1 MKTATGCD
9 AHATVLF
16 GAFDRH
22 NAGDLLL
29 AHVVGRL
36 LARPGIH
43 YAGLAT
49 RDLTAC
55 GGHSV
60 IALPRLAGMLGP
72 MPVDIVHV
80 GGEILT
86 CGAWEAA
93 VMLQSGEEAG
103 AIIARLD
110 DRPVERAAWAAS
122 CLGLA
127 DRAPYVLPEG
137 LFRNVRRVDFHG
149 IGGIDLDRRD
159 PVMRAEVAGKL
170 ASATRVG
177 VRDGQTLALL
187 EKSGVACR
195 LEPDPAVMVAHL
207 FGPRIRH
214 RARHGELVRTLSA
227 FPHGYLA
234 FQCSADFGD
243 DDTLARLAAQLERFT
258 TAHGLGVVMFRA
270 GAAPWHDDPACY
282 HRLASRM
289 RGTLVALFGSLDLW
303 DICAVIA
310 HSRLHAGSS
319 LHGSIVA
326 GAFALPHVGLLR
338 PGQSPQASKQVAFA
352 TTWGTAGAPAAVPVD
367 ALAEGMEAALASDPS
382 ERERLARDR
391 VAAFRASFRLDRQ
404 R

>member
-9 AHATVLF
+9 AHATILF

-22 NAGDLLL
+22 NFGDLLL
-29 AHVVGRL
+29 AHVAGRL
-36 LARPGIH
+36 LARPGAH
-43 YAGLAT
+43 HAGLAT
-49 RDLTAC
+49 RDLAAC

-60 IALPRLAGMLGP
+60 IALPRLAGMLGS

-86 CGAWEAA
+86 CEAWEAA

-110 DRPVERAAWAAS
+110 DRPVERTAWAAS
-122 CLGLA
+122 YLGLP
-127 DRAPYVLPEG
+127 DRAPYVLPQG
-137 LFRNVRRVDFHG
+137 LFRDVRRTDFYG

-159 PVMRAEVAGKL
+159 PAMQAEVIAKL
-170 ASATRVG
+170 TSATRVG
-177 VRDGQTLALL
+177 VRDSQTLALL
-187 EKSGVACR
+187 DKAGVACR
-195 LEPDPAVMVAHL
+195 LEPDPAVMVAYL
-207 FGPRIRH
+207 FGARIRR
-214 RARHGELVRTLSA
+214 RARHGELARTLSA

-243 DDTLARLAAQLERFT
+243 DDTLARLAVQLARFT

-270 GAAPWHDDPACY
+270 GAAPWHDDLACY
-282 HRLASRM
+282 RRLASRM
-289 RGTLVALFGSLDLW
+289 RGVLVALFGSLDLW

-310 HSRLHAGSS
+310 HSRLYAGSS
-319 LHGSIVA
+319 LHGCIVA

-338 PGQSPQASKQVAFA
+338 PGQAREASKQVAFGA
-352 TTWGTAGAPAAVPVD
+352 AWGTAGAPAAVAVD
-367 ALAEGMEAALASDPS
+367 ELAEGMEAALATDCAQ
-382 ERERLARDR
+382 RERLARDR
-391 VAAFRASFRLDRQ
+391 VTALRASLRMDRH